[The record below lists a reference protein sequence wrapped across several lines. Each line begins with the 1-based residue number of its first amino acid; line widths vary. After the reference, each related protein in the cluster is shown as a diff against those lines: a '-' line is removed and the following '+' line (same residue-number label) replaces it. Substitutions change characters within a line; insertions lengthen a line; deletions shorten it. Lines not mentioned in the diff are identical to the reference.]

1 MNRRKSYFISLL
13 TWRRHLS
20 YIRWA
25 LRRQK
30 VPEKRVNAVMPLYV
44 GSRSRVKTMVGTSH
58 DFDIRKGVH
67 QESALS
73 LLLFI
78 TVIKE
83 ATKIAQGG
91 APWELLY
98 ADDLVL
104 TSESKEKVT
113 DKFNRWEDEMEQR
126 GLKINMDKTKL
137 MVTGK
142 KAKERIQ
149 SGRWPCD
156 AVEGEWEQIQ
166 CFVLSVR
173 NGVTIVVQS

>member
-91 APWELLY
+91 GPWELLY

-126 GLKINMDKTKL
+126 GLKIDIDKTKL
-137 MVTGK
+137 MGLGRK
-142 KAKERIQ
+142 QRKEFNQ
-149 SGRWPCD
+149 EDGHVMLWKGSGSK
-156 AVEGEWEQIQ
+156 
-166 CFVLSVR
+166 FSVLYCL
-173 NGVTIVVQS
+173 